1 MPLETKLVNRISD
14 SLRGRSHRVIFDIQK
29 QRSFCSVV
37 EFQYATLNRDQLV
50 RQIATDYAEMLEQSA
65 RMQRNKFGLQNA
77 IQPNGAWDDAPFNTR
92 QKQLADSYAFIDQ
105 ASFNEYLKTL

>member
-1 MPLETKLVNRISD
+1 MAVWIWGCWLVPFFLLLY
-14 SLRGRSHRVIFDIQK
+14 LRTGS
-29 QRSFCSVV
+29 

-50 RQIATDYAEMLEQSA
+50 RQIATDYADMLEQSA
-65 RMQRNKFGLQNA
+65 RLQRNKFGLQNA

-92 QKQLADSYAFIDQ
+92 KKQLADSYAFIDQ